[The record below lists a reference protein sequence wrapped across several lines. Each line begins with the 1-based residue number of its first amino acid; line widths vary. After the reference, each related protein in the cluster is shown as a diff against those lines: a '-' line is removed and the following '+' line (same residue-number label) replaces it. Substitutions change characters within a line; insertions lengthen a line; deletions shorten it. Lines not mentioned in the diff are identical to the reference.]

1 LADPIPGR
9 FRSWTPAGAQILFT
23 ESLKRCTVCANPC
36 GGLHR
41 GHRSQNG
48 GFGEAAARMQ
58 KGKEGLT
65 MESLIPLLIQL
76 ASGALGGNVAGA
88 LLKNLSL
95 GTVGNSLAGIVGG
108 GLGSQLLPMLAG
120 PDILS
125 SIVGQVAG
133 GGVGGAIL
141 MAIVGVIRKAL
152 AK

>member
-1 LADPIPGR
+1 
-9 FRSWTPAGAQILFT
+9 
-23 ESLKRCTVCANPC
+23 
-36 GGLHR
+36 
-41 GHRSQNG
+41 
-48 GFGEAAARMQ
+48 
-58 KGKEGLT
+58 

>member
-1 LADPIPGR
+1 
-9 FRSWTPAGAQILFT
+9 
-23 ESLKRCTVCANPC
+23 
-36 GGLHR
+36 
-41 GHRSQNG
+41 
-48 GFGEAAARMQ
+48 
-58 KGKEGLT
+58 

-95 GTVGNSLAGIVGG
+95 GTVGNSLAGAVGG

-141 MAIVGVIRKAL
+141 MAIIGAIRKAM

>member
-1 LADPIPGR
+1 
-9 FRSWTPAGAQILFT
+9 
-23 ESLKRCTVCANPC
+23 
-36 GGLHR
+36 
-41 GHRSQNG
+41 
-48 GFGEAAARMQ
+48 MQ